1 MHTVIVQKNM
11 GKAVQFFFHIVKDGN
26 KAFEHI
32 AVHIFQHAADGVDAK
47 DHAPAGGGLKHIQH
61 FFPHTPALHKQG
73 VKAKGVG
80 QETQPQQVGVD
91 SAHLAP
97 NGAQIFGSGRHFC
110 AKDLLQGLAIGHAV
124 LKGAN
129 AANALY
135 YILIVMEVPT
145 TGQFFQS
152 PMDKADG
159 GDGLNHLFVLQD

>member
-1 MHTVIVQKNM
+1 M
-11 GKAVQFFFHIVKDGN
+11 
-26 KAFEHI
+26 
-32 AVHIFQHAADGVDAK
+32 
-47 DHAPAGGGLKHIQH
+47 
-61 FFPHTPALHKQG
+61 
-73 VKAKGVG
+73 
-80 QETQPQQVGVD
+80 GVD

-129 AANALY
+129 AANTLY
-135 YILIVMEVPT
+135 HILIVMEVPT

-159 GDGLNHLFVLQD
+159 GDGLNHLFVLQDQIQMYRLRQHRVLRAKGHDGAISHSLHLSPFFSRWLRSHP